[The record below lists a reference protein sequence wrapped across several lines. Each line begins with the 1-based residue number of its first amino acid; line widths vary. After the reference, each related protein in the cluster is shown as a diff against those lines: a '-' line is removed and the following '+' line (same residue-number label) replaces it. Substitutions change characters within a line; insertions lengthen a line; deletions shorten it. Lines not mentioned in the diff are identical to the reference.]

1 MMGVNILNM
10 RGSLNGV
17 WVAEMS
23 KKANSAEEVMKIFK
37 KTYRYGEDPN
47 DVLIAIIDDLNV
59 ADDLTDADY
68 DFINEAAAV
77 WIRRNF

>member
-17 WVAEMS
+17 WAAEMS
-23 KKANSAEEVMKIFK
+23 KKANPAEEVMKIFK

-59 ADDLTDADY
+59 EEDLTDTDY
-68 DFINEAAAV
+68 DFINEAAAA

>member
-17 WVAEMS
+17 WAAEMTHQQKVS
-23 KKANSAEEVMKIFK
+23 NIIETFK

-47 DVLIAIIDDLNV
+47 EIMSNIIDNMNM
-59 ADDLTDADY
+59 ADELTDLDY
-68 DFINEAAAV
+68 DYINETATT
-77 WIRRNF
+77 WFRGRYR